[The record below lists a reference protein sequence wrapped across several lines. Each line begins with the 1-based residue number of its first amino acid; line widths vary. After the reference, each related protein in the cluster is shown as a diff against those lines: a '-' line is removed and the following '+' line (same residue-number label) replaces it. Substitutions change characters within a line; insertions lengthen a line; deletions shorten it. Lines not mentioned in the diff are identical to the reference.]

1 MSITNINI
9 GTELTNS
16 FDLNDMNFD
25 MDTSTINA
33 TIQTDATHYLNNI
46 SINYVDGEGVDTNVS
61 SLVENGGI
69 TLEQSVD
76 FDVVTLSDSNAYL
89 SGVQTNDATA
99 ILRHIVGLDTL
110 EDGSVNIHAADVN
123 NNGTVQTNDATA
135 VLRHIV
141 GLDTIGNFD
150 LIDNSTGQ
158 RVTHLD
164 GDGADIASLIIVEN
178 GDVNQSG
185 QFDDDFTVQIDL
197 V

>member
-1 MSITNINI
+1 M
-9 GTELTNS
+9 
-16 FDLNDMNFD
+16 
-25 MDTSTINA
+25 
-33 TIQTDATHYLNNI
+33 
-46 SINYVDGEGVDTNVS
+46 
-61 SLVENGGI
+61 ENGGI

-123 NNGTVQTNDATA
+123 NNGSVQTNDATA

-141 GLDTIGNFD
+141 GLDEIGTFD
-150 LIDNSTGQ
+150 LVDNLTGQ
-158 RVTHLD
+158 RVIHLD
-164 GDGADIASLIIVEN
+164 GDGASIASLTIVEN

-185 QFDDDFTVQIDL
+185 LFDDNYTVLTDL